1 MGVAGSGKTTLAKEI
16 LRRIW
21 AVYLDNDHIVDA
33 FFPHTRTGR
42 NYEKR
47 RPYFYQALYRI
58 VSENLAV
65 SNSVILDV
73 PHMREMRD
81 PKWRGLIKRL
91 AGKTKARLV
100 MIRCH
105 CSDSVLR
112 SRLKSRGESKDRW
125 KLTHWEEFLT
135 QQPSL
140 APIPFAHLE
149 VDTESNLSANVN
161 AALRYI
167 SHSTTR
173 HKSGEFGNR
182 RARLPVI

>member
-81 PKWRGLIKRL
+81 PKWRGLIQRL

-100 MIRCH
+100 VIRCH
-105 CSDSVLR
+105 CADSVLR

-125 KLTHWEEFLT
+125 KLTHWKEFLT

-140 APIPFAHLE
+140 APIPFSHLE
-149 VDTESNLSANVN
+149 VDTERNLSANVN
-161 AALRYI
+161 AALRHI
-167 SHSTTR
+167 LHSST
-173 HKSGEFGNR
+173 S
-182 RARLPVI
+182 A